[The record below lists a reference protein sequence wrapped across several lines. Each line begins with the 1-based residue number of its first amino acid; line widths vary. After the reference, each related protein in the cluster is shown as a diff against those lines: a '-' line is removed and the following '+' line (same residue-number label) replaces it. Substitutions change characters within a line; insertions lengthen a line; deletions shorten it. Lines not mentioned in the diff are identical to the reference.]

1 MSRSTSFISRHLM
14 LLKAAFALVACLG
27 IAPFAI
33 GASCVG
39 PQPLE
44 FRTHYHPDA
53 ATYIELG
60 KWFGDHK
67 QYPCAIEAFRAGLQ
81 LAPDSA
87 DLAYLLGLTLY
98 TTGDPKAAI
107 TPLQQSIQGMPKV
120 IEPHV
125 LLAAAF
131 EELHLRDRAKAE
143 YEAVL
148 RLEPGSVVALKG
160 LSKLFLAEG
169 NYIAVI
175 SLLRS
180 ATLDETLTM
189 DLAQAYAHT
198 RMLDQ
203 AAQILAPALHTN
215 PSSIRLTKALVTVY
229 VNQTRNREALQ
240 LAKESVRLHPNSVEA
255 QSLYLHVLVLNH
267 DTDTAR
273 PLAKRLL
280 AAHSHDFEVL
290 YLNGMLEREA
300 GEYSIARQ
308 HLEEAITLNPNHFN
322 SRYNLGVVLA
332 ELNDPAGAKE
342 QLEKALALG
351 AGAAE
356 PHVRYK
362 LASVLRALG
371 EDEQAEE
378 QSKLTQE
385 KLQVE
390 SDRTV
395 AALKAEEAEAA
406 LKAGDSQRAVALY
419 RGAVEASPNDALL
432 NYRLAMAL
440 DRTDDTAAERAVLQQ
455 VIKLDP
461 TFALAHNQI
470 GYLATR
476 DRDFASAEEHFR
488 LAVRAAPGF
497 AEGWVNLA
505 ATLGME
511 SRFPEALDAVAN
523 AIRLDPKNDQARQ
536 VREKLRAAQS
546 QR

>member
-1 MSRSTSFISRHLM
+1 MQLKTAALALM
-14 LLKAAFALVACLG
+14 AYLG
-27 IAPFAI
+27 VAPFAT
-33 GASCVG
+33 GALCNG
-39 PQPLE
+39 PQFLE
-44 FRTHYHPDA
+44 FRVQSHPDA
-53 ATYIELG
+53 ATYVELG
-60 KWFGDHK
+60 KWFGEQK
-67 QYPCAIEAFRAGLQ
+67 QYPCAVEAFRAGLVLQ
-81 LAPDSA
+81 PDSA
-87 DLAYLLGLTLY
+87 ELSYLLGLTLF
-98 TTGDPKAAI
+98 TAGDSKAAI
-107 TPLQQSIQGMPKV
+107 APLQQSVRGMPNV
-120 IEPHV
+120 IETHL
-125 LLAAAF
+125 LLAAVF
-131 EELHLRDRAKAE
+131 EELKERDKSKAE
-143 YEAVL
+143 YEAAL
-148 RLEPGSVVALKG
+148 GIDSHSIRALKG

-175 SLLRS
+175 SLLHS
-180 ATLDETLTM
+180 ATLDEALTM
-189 DLAQAYAHT
+189 DLAEAYAHT
-198 RMLDQ
+198 RTLDL
-203 AAQILAPALHTN
+203 AAQILASALHTN
-215 PSSIRLTKALVTVY
+215 PSSTRLTKALVTVY

-255 QSLYLHVLVLNH
+255 QGLYLHVLILNQ

-273 PLAKRLL
+273 PLAKKLL

-308 HLEEAITLNPNHFN
+308 HLEEAIALNPNHFN

-362 LASVLRALG
+362 LVSVLRALG

-378 QSKLTQE
+378 QSKRTQE

-390 SDRTV
+390 SDKTV

-406 LKAGDSQRAVALY
+406 LKAGDFQRAVALY
-419 RGAVEASPNDALL
+419 RGAVEASPSDALL

-440 DRTDDTAAERAVLQQ
+440 DRIGDTAAEKAALQQ
-455 VIKLDP
+455 VIKLDS
-461 TFALAHNQI
+461 TFTLAHNQF
-470 GYLATR
+470 GYLASR
-476 DRDFASAEEHFR
+476 DGDFGSAEEHFR

-523 AIRLDPKNDQARQ
+523 AIRLDPKNDQALQ
-536 VREKLRAAQS
+536 VRRKLTAAQN